1 MTIEDACVLGSLLSR
16 HDPSNTNT
24 SLPSLLDAYTSIRVG
39 RTEVSVEIEKQ
50 TWALMSIPRGSP
62 TAEARDEVYRKADE
76 LQRMGGT
83 GEESVEHLV
92 GMWSFDAR
100 EEAENWWI
108 SWRLPAERSHAASF
122 LESTSRQPNH
132 EKVDVGVQ
140 VSVTIESEA

>member
-1 MTIEDACVLGSLLSR
+1 MDSGTYELVFSLG
-16 HDPSNTNT
+16 
-24 SLPSLLDAYTSIRVG
+24 Y
-39 RTEVSVEIEKQ
+39 VEI
-50 TWALMSIPRGSP
+50 LPPHPLPRGSP
-62 TAEARDEVYRKADE
+62 AAEARDDVYRKADE

-83 GEESVEHLV
+83 GEDSVEHLV

-122 LESTSRQPNH
+122 SESTSQQLDH
-132 EKVDVGVQ
+132 ERVNVGVE